1 MSMDL
6 IKVGDNGQ
14 LEFDFESLEAMTSA
28 EFVAAVKKAIP
39 DGHSIFKSRI
49 VENAGFISLFLLSSF
64 NGEIGGQ
71 YAYSCSYHNFP
82 FPFYFVERMTVF
94 EVEKLHEFING

>member
-1 MSMDL
+1 MDL

-39 DGHSIFKSRI
+39 VGHSIFKSRI
-49 VENAGFISLFLLSSF
+49 LQNTNFISLFFLTSF
-64 NGEIGGQ
+64 NGEEGGR
-71 YAYSCSYHNFP
+71 YAYSCAYHNYTSY
-82 FPFYFVERMTVF
+82 PFYSVDKMTV
-94 EVEKLHEFING
+94 VEIGLLQEFIKG